1 MRSQAIFRGMHPLRA
16 LGALAAGAA
25 LVLCGAPVAQA
36 ATAST
41 FTVSG
46 FVDGAGTCGAAS
58 ASGSESCTTLRAAVS
73 AANSQTNSPTIKLGQ
88 GTYTLSSGALTIS
101 APMTIHGAGPGG
113 AGGTTIKQT
122 AADRVIEISSFTGV
136 AGLIDLEVT
145 GGNLTSGNPTGAGI
159 DAHSLVSLE
168 NLLVTGNTAVGTTG
182 SAGTGATGS
191 NVAGGGVYLSSADT
205 GASTI
210 DDTTISGNLA
220 QGGEGSLTT
229 ATPGGNGGQAQGGG
243 VFCCGSES
251 LLIDDSTIVN
261 NRTLGGEGGGSS
273 AKSGNGGA
281 VGGGAMFAV
290 GKVTIRGSTIAGNG
304 ATAGPAG
311 TGAGASLA
319 SGGNGEGGGI
329 DGPEAQLTIVNSTVS
344 KNQVNGGSAPDGAP
358 GGGFGGGLLVRGS
371 EASLTLAS
379 DTLAD
384 NVATTAGNLES
395 EVSLGYSVH
404 DTIIAGGQPTNCF
417 YEFNSTPVEGHN
429 LESDVNAQCGFT
441 HANGDLV
448 GVNPQLA
455 GALANNGGPTQ
466 TLAPAVGSPV
476 LGAGGHCVDP
486 SSSPPNQA
494 LKVDQRG
501 LPRPSTCDIGSFQH
515 QPPVAKGAPKLS
527 GAPGVVQTLACSQG
541 TWTGDALQF
550 SYQWLRDGRAIHGQ
564 TKRHYLVNT
573 RDAGHRIVCKVTAKH
588 YGSASRKSAVDRIAG
603 YVSVK
608 TLTGTARGAFAAL
621 LCHGTR
627 GEHCTGR
634 LELTTVEVVQGG
646 KVIGV
651 VSSKHRTAIV
661 GSTGYSV
668 AAGGSASVLIPLNP
682 TGKALLK
689 KFHNLRLGVIALQR
703 FGTRLFRLPVGL

>member
-1 MRSQAIFRGMHPLRA
+1 MRSQAISRGRRPLRV
-16 LGALAAGAA
+16 LGALVAGVT
-25 LVLCGAPVAQA
+25 LVLCGARAAQA
-36 ATAST
+36 ATATT

-46 FVDGAGTCGAAS
+46 FADGAGTCAAPS
-58 ASGSESCTTLRAAVS
+58 ATGSESCTTLRAAVS
-73 AANSQTNSPTIKLGQ
+73 AANSQTNSPTIKLGR
-88 GTYTLSSGALTIS
+88 GTYTLSSGELTIS
-101 APMTIHGAGPGG
+101 APMTIQGAGPGG
-113 AGGTTIKQT
+113 TGGTTIKQT
-122 AADRVIEISSFTGV
+122 VADRVIEISSFTGV

-145 GGNLTSGNPTGAGI
+145 GGDLTSGNPTGAGI

-168 NLLVTGNTAVGTTG
+168 KLRVTGNIATGTTA

-191 NVAGGGVYLSSADT
+191 NGAGGGVYLSSAST
-205 GASTI
+205 GASTV
-210 DDTTISGNLA
+210 DDTTISDNTVVGG
-220 QGGEGSLTT
+220 QGSATT

-243 VFCCGSES
+243 IFCCELES
-251 LLIDDSTIVN
+251 LLIDDSTITGNHV
-261 NRTLGGEGGGSS
+261 TGGQGGASS
-273 AKSGNGGA
+273 AKSGNGSA
-281 VGGGAMFAV
+281 VGGGGMYAV
-290 GKVTIRGSTIAGNG
+290 GKITIRGSTIASNVATGG
-304 ATAGPAG
+304 AAG
-311 TGAGASLA
+311 TGSGGSLA

-329 DGPEAQLTIVNSTVS
+329 DGPEAQLTMVNSTVLS
-344 KNQVNGGSAPDGAP
+344 NHISGGNAP
-358 GGGFGGGLLVRGS
+358 GGTAGAGFGGGLLVRGS
-371 EASLTLAS
+371 DAGLTLAS

-384 NVATTAGNLES
+384 NAATTAGNLES

-404 DTIIAGGQPTNCF
+404 DTIIAGGQPTNCV

-429 LESDVNAQCGFT
+429 LESDAGAQCGFK

-448 GVNPQLA
+448 GVNPQL
-455 GALANNGGPTQ
+455 GSLAANGGPTQ

-476 LGAGGHCVDP
+476 LGAGGLCVDP
-486 SSSPPNQA
+486 SSSPPNQR

-501 LPRPSTCDIGSFQH
+501 LPRPSTCDIGAFQH
-515 QPPVAKGAPKLS
+515 QPPIATVAPKIT
-527 GAPGVVQTLACSQG
+527 GAPGAVQKLSCSEG
-541 TWTGDALQF
+541 KWTGDALKF
-550 SYQWLRDGRAIHGQ
+550 SYQWLRDGSAIAGARQ
-564 TKRHYLVNT
+564 THYVVNT
-573 RDAGHRIVCKVTAKH
+573 GDVGHRIVCRVTAAH

-608 TLTGTARGAFAAL
+608 TLTGTTGGAFAAL
-621 LCHGTR
+621 LCHGAR
-627 GEHCTGR
+627 GQRCTGR